1 MRFQLFTLSGVMAIL
16 FALSTQSNAQCSQIG
31 VIGEF
36 TDWSSD
42 AIMDRA
48 PENPAEFSIILTF
61 TDANDTD
68 GSGFIDL
75 KFRQVGDWGVNWGN
89 DAGDFPTGVG
99 ADGAGNIP
107 VPAGTYLI
115 TFNCETGDY
124 SFTNTCGQI
133 GLIGEFTDWSGDQF
147 MTRDANNPDMW
158 STILTL
164 TAENDTDGSGFV
176 DLKFRQDA
184 DWAVNWGNDAG
195 DFPSG
200 VGAGGAGNIP
210 VPAGTYMVTFNCST
224 LEYNFTSTCSQIG
237 LIGEFTDWSGDLF
250 MDRSADNPNMWTAI
264 LKVTDANDTDGSG
277 FVDLKFRQDA
287 DWAVNWGND
296 NGDFPS
302 GVGAGGAGNIPVPAG
317 IYFVTFNCSTL
328 DYSFTAT
335 CGEVGMIGEFN
346 NWNGDFPMNRDAA
359 NPNMWTTIK
368 SLSPAHDGDSD
379 GDIEVKFRQDADWTV
394 NWGDAAFPSGVAT
407 GGGDNILAVA
417 GTYDVS
423 FNCATGAYNFA
434 TNDEVCGDIG
444 MIGDFNT
451 WGTGE
456 NGEVTDV
463 NLIRDPNFP
472 SQFSLEY
479 TFASSTK
486 LLFRENA
493 DVNFID
499 VWGGSAFPS
508 GTGVQDNGVTQL
520 DVSGGNYRVTFNCK
534 SGDYNFI
541 RLGSSVTA
549 PKVFAIGV
557 DGTADEADWAF
568 SQNVSSVVSGEAG
581 DDPVSGDF
589 AVAYNDEYLYV
600 AAKVID
606 GDVITGAD
614 EADGVMI
621 FVDGNKNGGEYEDSD
636 IYIFVGAD
644 GAMSVVAGNASA
656 TPTAAATMTADG
668 YVVEASIAWADL
680 GVTPESGSQI
690 GFDLGIKDVNAD
702 GNFQSSV
709 MWNGNAGNTESTSAF
724 GDLLFGDLACGS
736 ISLFND
742 MIGDVGMHTNSDDA
756 TTYLATYEYEEDM
769 GSFFRKDNSG
779 VVAWGEDAF
788 PTGNATVGGDAIPV
802 TTGRYRVSFGCLDG
816 AFNFVEEPAGE
827 GVAYAEFTSNP
838 VTIDGELSEYNLDK
852 GMDAGIVAGTGT
864 INNTVA
870 WGATWDFTNLY
881 LGVQVTDAV
890 VEGSGNPWDNDAIEF
905 YFDGNHDSD
914 GAYDA
919 DFDTQLI
926 MDALNTDNLWIK
938 ADGVPITD
946 FDAKW
951 TATDDGYNVELRLA
965 WSNFGFEAGRNRTM
979 GFTIGNN
986 DSDNGVGRD
995 YQSAWYG
1002 TGNNWNNT
1010 ADHGDLQLAGG
1021 PLNPDVATNEVFYND
1036 NLSLFPNPTSKA
1048 TGFSILSDGQVF
1060 VGKTQVN
1067 IFNLLGQRVVT
1078 ESINFDASK
1087 LINIK
1092 NSHLTSGTY
1101 FVHLMTK
1108 DGKQAVKKV
1117 IIE

>member
-1 MRFQLFTLSGVMAIL
+1 MRFQLFTLSGVLAIL
-16 FALSTQSNAQCSQIG
+16 FAFSTQSNAQCSQIG

-36 TDWSSD
+36 TDWTDD

-48 PENPAEFSIILTF
+48 PESPADFSIILTF
-61 TDANDTD
+61 TDADDTD

-89 DAGDFPTGVG
+89 DDGDFPTGVG

-115 TFNCETGDY
+115 TFNCDTGDY
-124 SFTNTCGQI
+124 SFTNTCGEI
-133 GLIGEFTDWSGDQF
+133 GIIGEFTDWAGDQF
-147 MTRDANNPDMW
+147 MTRDPNNPDMW

-164 TAENDTDGSGFV
+164 TDE
-176 DLKFRQDA
+176 
-184 DWAVNWGNDAG
+184 
-195 DFPSG
+195 
-200 VGAGGAGNIP
+200 
-210 VPAGTYMVTFNCST
+210 
-224 LEYNFTSTCSQIG
+224 
-237 LIGEFTDWSGDLF
+237 
-250 MDRSADNPNMWTAI
+250 
-264 LKVTDANDTDGSG
+264 NDTDGSG

-317 IYFVTFNCSTL
+317 TYMVTFNCSTLEYSFTATCGQIGLIGEFTDWAGDLFMNRSADNPNMWTAILKVTDANDTDGSGFVDLKFRQDADWAVNWGNDDGDFPSGVGAGGAGNIPVPAGTYMVTFNCSTL
-328 DYSFTAT
+328 DYNFTAT
-335 CGEVGMIGEFN
+335 CGEIGMIGEFN
-346 NWNGDFPMNRDAA
+346 NWNGDFPMNRDAV

-368 SLSPAHDGDSD
+368 SLSPAHDGDGD

-394 NWGDAAFPSGVAT
+394 NWGDPAFPSGTAT
-407 GGGDNILAVA
+407 DGGSNIIALA

-434 TNDEVCGDIG
+434 TNEDVCGDIG

-463 NLIRDPNFP
+463 TLVRDPNFP
-472 SQFSLEY
+472 SQFTLDYS
-479 TFASSTK
+479 FPNSTK

-499 VWGGSAFPS
+499 VWGGAFPS
-508 GTGVQDNGVTQL
+508 GTGVQDNGVTQF
-520 DVSGGNYRVTFNCK
+520 DIPGGNYAISFNCK
-534 SGDYNFI
+534 SGDFNFT
-541 RLGSSVTA
+541 RLGSSVIA
-549 PKVFAIGV
+549 PKVFAIGI
-557 DGTADEADWAF
+557 DGTADEADWVF
-568 SQNVSSVVSGEAG
+568 NQNVSSVVAGEAG
-581 DDPVSGDF
+581 DDPASGDF

-606 GDVITGAD
+606 GDIMSGL
-614 EADGVMI
+614 EESDGVLI
-621 FVDGNKNGGEYEDSD
+621 FVDGNKNGGDYDDSD
-636 IYIFVGAD
+636 IAIFVGAD
-644 GAMSVVAGNASA
+644 GSMDLLAGNAAA
-656 TPTAAATMTADG
+656 TPTVAATTSADG
-668 YVVEASIAWADL
+668 YVVEARIAWADL

-690 GFDLGIKDVNAD
+690 GFDLGIADINAD
-702 GNFQSSV
+702 GVFQSTV
-709 MWNGNAGNTESTSAF
+709 MWNGNADNGISTSAL

-736 ISLFND
+736 ISLFSD

-756 TTYLATYEYEEDM
+756 TTYLATYEYEDPM
-769 GSFFRKDNSG
+769 GSFFRKDNSS

-788 PTGNATVGGDAIPV
+788 PSGNATVGGDAIPV
-802 TTGRYRVSFGCLDG
+802 TAGRYRVSFGCLDG
-816 AFNFVEEPAGE
+816 AFNFVEEPAGA
-827 GVAYAEFTSNP
+827 GVAYAEYTTNP
-838 VTIDGELSEYNLDK
+838 VVIDGDLSEYTLDK
-852 GMDAGIVAGTGT
+852 GMDAGIVAGSGP
-864 INNTVA
+864 INNTVS
-870 WGATWDFTNLY
+870 WGALWDGTNLY
-881 LGVQVTDAV
+881 IGVQVEDAV

-914 GAYDA
+914 GAYDG

-926 MDALNTDNLWIK
+926 MDALNTDNLWVK

-946 FDAKW
+946 KDAKW
-951 TATDDGYNVELRLA
+951 TITDNGYNVELRLA
-965 WSNFGFEAGRNRTM
+965 WSNFGFVPGRNRTM
-979 GFTIGNN
+979 GFTIANN
-986 DSDNGVGRD
+986 DSDNGIGRD
-995 YQSAWYG
+995 YQSAWFG
-1002 TGNNWNNT
+1002 TADNWNNT

-1021 PLNPDVATNEVFYND
+1021 PLDIDVATNEVFYNE
-1036 NLSLFPNPTSKA
+1036 NLSLFPNPTSKV

-1060 VGKTQVN
+1060 AGKTQVS
-1067 IFNLLGQRVVT
+1067 IFNLLGEKVAT
-1078 ESINFDASK
+1078 EAVNFDTSK

-1101 FVHLMTK
+1101 FVHLITR